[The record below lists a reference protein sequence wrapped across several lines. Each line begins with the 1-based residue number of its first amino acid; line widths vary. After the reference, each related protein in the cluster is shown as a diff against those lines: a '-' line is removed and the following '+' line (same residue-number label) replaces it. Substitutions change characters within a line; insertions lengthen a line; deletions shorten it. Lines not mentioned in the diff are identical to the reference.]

1 MRIAQVIKAKKLT
14 PGVRVLV
21 FNADGEPAW
30 NRVVEINQQYEADWW
45 GVELEGF
52 NEMIDIQGKTR
63 VVVWK

>member
-21 FNADGEPAW
+21 FDADGQPAW
-30 NRVVEINQQYEADWW
+30 NRVVSVEPQYGSGWHDID
-45 GVELEGF
+45 LEGIKDSI
-52 NEMIDIQGKTR
+52 EIEGKTR

>member
-21 FNADGEPAW
+21 FDAEGQPTW
-30 NRVVEINQQYEADWW
+30 NRVVAVEAQHEAGWLD
-45 GVELEGF
+45 VELEG
-52 NEMIDIQGKTR
+52 IRGIQDVPANTR